1 MPEAVSASKAS
12 QILER
17 CRREPGWFARE
28 VLGVHWWSM
37 QVAIAE
43 SVRDHERTAVKAAN
57 GVGKTFNAA
66 GIVLWFLLC
75 FPRSRVVTTAT
86 TWPQVEKL
94 LWHEL
99 GLQHRNARF
108 PLGGQLNLT
117 ELKLPDGR
125 YAIGLSTKPTEL
137 ESFQGHHAPNL
148 LLVYDE
154 ASGIPAP
161 IFEAGEG
168 YMTAA
173 GARMLLIG
181 NPTKP
186 SGEMYEA
193 FNSASKRGD
202 YERFTIGWRDTPAFT
217 GEECP
222 QEVLDALPTPAKYV
236 SRKRMWGEDSPLFQV
251 RVLGRYARTSTN
263 TVIQLGDLED
273 AQARRFEPD
282 LQVEADIV
290 VACDVARFGDDETV
304 IACRLGQHVEILET
318 YIGQRPPGIT
328 TDKGTVGD
336 TVHTAGRIIEHASR
350 YPRHVVRLVI
360 DDAGVGGGVT
370 DILRNAGWNVTAY
383 NAGAKA
389 HDPLAFPNR
398 RSEMWFKL
406 AALLPELDLPA
417 DDQLAADLLA
427 PTYGYEHGSM
437 RRVVEKKDKTKKRL
451 GRSPDRADAVM
462 LTIVPSG
469 VPTSPQVVEVERGV
483 DLADSDAP
491 GIYGDLYDDPM

>member
-1 MPEAVSASKAS
+1 MRTVPANKAA

-17 CRREPGWFARE
+17 CRQDPGWFARE
-28 VLGVHWWSM
+28 VLGVHWWSK
-37 QVAIAE
+37 QVEIAE

-66 GIVLWFLLC
+66 SIVLWFLLC

-117 ELKLPDGR
+117 ELKLEDGR

-186 SGEMYEA
+186 SGEMYDA
-193 FNSASKRGD
+193 FTSSSKRGD
-202 YERFTIGWRDTPAFT
+202 YELFTISWLDTPAFT
-217 GEECP
+217 GEPCP
-222 QEVLDALPTPAKYV
+222 QDVLDALPTPAKYE

-251 RVLGRYARTSTN
+251 RVLGRYAKTSTN
-263 TVIQLGDLED
+263 TVIQLGALED
-273 AQARRFEPD
+273 AQARTAAPD
-282 LQVEADIV
+282 PSQATEYVI
-290 VACDVARFGDDETV
+290 ACDVARFGDDETV
-304 IACRLGQHVEILET
+304 ITSRVEQQIQILET
-318 YIGQRPPGIT
+318 YVGQRPPGIT
-328 TDKGTVGD
+328 TDKGTIGD
-336 TVHTAGRIIEHASR
+336 TVHTAGRITEHAGK
-350 YPRHVVRLVI
+350 YPRDLVRLVI
-360 DDAGVGGGVT
+360 DDTGVGGGVT
-370 DILRNAGWNVTAY
+370 DILRNAGWKVTAY

-389 HDPLAFPNR
+389 HDPVTYPNR
-398 RSEMWFKL
+398 RSEMWFRL

-417 DDQLAADLLA
+417 DDQMAADLLA
-427 PTYGYEHGSM
+427 PTYKYEPGSM
-437 RRVVEKKDKTKKRL
+437 RRVVEKKDETKKRL

-462 LTIVPSG
+462 LTLVQPAADISPTIVELDTSG
-469 VPTSPQVVEVERGV
+469 RVAPG
-483 DLADSDAP
+483 DAP
-491 GIYGDLYDDPM
+491 GIYGDLYDDPL